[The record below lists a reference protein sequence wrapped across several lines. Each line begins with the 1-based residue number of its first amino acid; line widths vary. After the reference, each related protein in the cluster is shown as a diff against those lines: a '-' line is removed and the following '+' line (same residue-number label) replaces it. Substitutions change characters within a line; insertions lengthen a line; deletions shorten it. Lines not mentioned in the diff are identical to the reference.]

1 MQLNFLITLPRRHDL
16 AVMMPLSSACEAF
29 GAVSVEDDGGRG
41 RAMTVVFAALKS
53 VAQLKRE
60 KNTSIKK
67 CRSEA
72 PPRSQ
77 N

>member
-1 MQLNFLITLPRRHDL
+1 
-16 AVMMPLSSACEAF
+16 MMPLASAGETF

-60 KNTSIKK
+60 KTHPSKSVAAKHLPVPKTEITQK
-67 CRSEA
+67 
-72 PPRSQ
+72 
-77 N
+77 